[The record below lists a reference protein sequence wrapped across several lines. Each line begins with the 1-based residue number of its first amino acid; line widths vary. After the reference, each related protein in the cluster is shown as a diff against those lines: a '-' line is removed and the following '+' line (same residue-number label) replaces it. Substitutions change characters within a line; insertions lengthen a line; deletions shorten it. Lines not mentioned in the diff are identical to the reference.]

1 MKLKGSLS
9 VRLFAYL
16 CGKKLQENKEKDA
29 RKSTCSRSKHV
40 AVCKIV
46 EDAVVT
52 YHEGQRLTDMFTVTL
67 VFTHLG
73 GNANKPEKH
82 NLNI

>member
-29 RKSTCSRSKHV
+29 SSTLAIVHGVNMLLCARSWKM
-40 AVCKIV
+40 
-46 EDAVVT
+46 
-52 YHEGQRLTDMFTVTL
+52 LL
-67 VFTHLG
+67 
-73 GNANKPEKH
+73 
-82 NLNI
+82 